1 MCLRHSH
8 TQLGTP
14 VGAVPVAKTVGTG
27 APPGHRATT
36 RCSQDRRP
44 GIGFRAKHQVSGR
57 SRRQSPHRVCCVL
70 VGAARQPLPPSRRVH
85 ADLPSVRAPTL
96 ATTRPEVVD
105 AVHASAAVS
114 LAPAPALHAIHL
126 LCASIRYVQ
135 DQFTCPSPSPSCDPP
150 PLRVDS
156 ICPRSVHLPQPQPF
170 IYRSPPFR
178 IRFRSSLYL
187 VFTFLVSNPKVAH
200 VPADGTD
207 QAGPAAAYGLGAH
220 PPRGRGPKL
229 DTA

>member
-1 MCLRHSH
+1 MCVRHSH

-14 VGAVPVAKTVGTG
+14 MGAVPVAKTVGTG

-36 RCSQDRRP
+36 RCCQDRRP
-44 GIGFRAKHQVSGR
+44 GIGFRAKHQVSGW

-70 VGAARQPLPPSRRVH
+70 VGAARQPVPPSRRVH
-85 ADLPSVRAPTL
+85 ADLPSVRAPRWRRLDRKSSTQCM
-96 ATTRPEVVD
+96 RPPLCHLPQPQPFMRSTSFARRFD
-105 AVHASAAVS
+105 MSKISS
-114 LAPAPALHAIHL
+114 LAPAPALHL
-126 LCASIRYVQ
+126 
-135 DQFTCPSPSPSCDPP
+135 
-150 PLRVDS
+150 
-156 ICPRSVHLPQPQPF
+156 
-170 IYRSPPFR
+170 RSPPFR